1 MGCLLLSR
9 LLTLF
14 VNLVRIKKQA
24 VIILNIIF
32 KSSPQDQPCLLL
44 QAMLWPT
51 IRCWCATATPTA
63 SLDLW
68 PQGCTGQAGRGEH
81 TDTTPTHR
89 RCTFSTPEPDTH
101 TLLPIFC
108 KGILLTICRNV
119 KFIIFLRILYLFIIY
134 SFHFYFIYKFSLLLL
149 RFFGPHYSFDS

>member
-1 MGCLLLSR
+1 MGYLLLSR
-9 LLTLF
+9 LLTPF
-14 VNLVRIKKQA
+14 VYLVRIKKQA
-24 VIILNIIF
+24 IIILNIIF

-51 IRCWCATATPTA
+51 IRCWCDTATPTA

-101 TLLPIFC
+101 ILLPIFC
-108 KGILLTICRNV
+108 KGIFWTICRNV
-119 KFIIFLRILYLFIIY
+119 KFNIFVNFVFIYHLFI
-134 SFHFYFIYKFSLLLL
+134 SFLFYL
-149 RFFGPHYSFDS
+149 